1 VNRVVPNTSLSLNK
15 HTERN
20 QNIGTKIFGIH
31 THGDILVPVFW
42 FVSVCLFRLKGLFG
56 TTLLHFFHLY
66 STNFTMDPY
75 LFHAHRHENLW
86 WLDFGT
92 MPLGLGWG
100 GWKTHL
106 GFNSWVNDYW
116 TNVFIEIIKLQRDK
130 ITQWS
135 LSELTTW
142 SIMKPWSCFEARIF
156 DESTSK
162 YVALLHAT
170 HSERSK
176 KGLWNTIKTCISIH
190 SN

>member
-1 VNRVVPNTSLSLNK
+1 MVIFWCRCFGLFRCVCLDSRAYLGLLCSTFFSSILPTSLW
-15 HTERN
+15 
-20 QNIGTKIFGIH
+20 I
-31 THGDILVPVFW
+31 
-42 FVSVCLFRLKGLFG
+42 
-56 TTLLHFFHLY
+56 
-66 STNFTMDPY
+66 
-75 LFHAHRHENLW
+75 HAHRHENLW

-142 SIMKPWSCFEARIF
+142 AIMKPWSCFEARIF

-170 HSERSK
+170 HSKRSK
-176 KGLWNTIKTCISIH
+176 KGIWNTIKTCISIH